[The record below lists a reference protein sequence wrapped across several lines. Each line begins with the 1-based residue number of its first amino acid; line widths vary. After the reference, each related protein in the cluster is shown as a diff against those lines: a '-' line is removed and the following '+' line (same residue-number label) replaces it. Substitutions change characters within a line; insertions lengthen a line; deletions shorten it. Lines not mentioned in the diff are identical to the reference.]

1 MGKEIDL
8 VEQNIDQALELI
20 AERTGSSEERMNNI
34 QKAQALALISQTWV
48 MLRILE
54 KLDGED

>member
-8 VEQNIDQALELI
+8 VDQNLDQALELI
-20 AERTGSSEERMNNI
+20 AERPGSSEERMNNI
-34 QKAQALALISQTWV
+34 QKAQALAMISQTWV
-48 MLRILE
+48 LLRILE

>member
-8 VEQNIDQALELI
+8 VDQNLDQALELI

-34 QKAQALALISQTWV
+34 QKAQALAMISQTWV
-48 MLRILE
+48 LLRILE